1 MRKRWRLVIL
11 CALVA
16 LCTYGTWASR
26 PPREAL
32 LPPLPGVVPNEG
44 VGLAVPVAVAPGD
57 PLEVRN
63 AGESPVR
70 VLVEWPGGRYLSR
83 SEVPPGWRLVLNLRL
98 PAGVVRVSPVLE
110 ADREGMA
117 VGLRYTLR
125 VGGG

>member
-1 MRKRWRLVIL
+1 MRWRWLVICVL
-11 CALVA
+11 AVACAA
-16 LCTYGTWASR
+16 GWWASR

-32 LPPLPGVVPNEG
+32 LPPPPGAAPGEG

-63 AGESPVR
+63 AGGAPIR

-98 PAGVVRVSPVLE
+98 PPGEVRVSPVPPE
-110 ADREGMA
+110 AGRGGMA
-117 VGLRYTLR
+117 VGLRYVVQ